1 MSAERVVRLAFHL
14 IAAVVDEVLQRDDA
28 LLRLTFNA
36 PGIDVFLGDRD
47 QRDILQAGGQRIA
60 VWVIARRSA
69 VSARCCGLNI
79 YDGRACNRV
88 EELLL
93 FTDGIGFLRIQSERF
108 HDQAVDLLVGLGLI
122 HGFRHLRVAEQE
134 FTVGRGQT
142 ARQFPIGGNRQ
153 HDVGVLGR
161 GVQELCLG
169 NNKIDLAVRF
179 DALLHVRSAL
189 QIGVLVNI
197 GDAVD
202 VTLDVAAFA
211 DSLRGIAVII
221 ADHVILACQDRI
233 PDLRAGDDAGDTVVR
248 GAGQSGAAALDQ
260 RVAAVGGVVGIAQCA
275 AVAGLAHMAA
285 HRAHGHDNL
294 RDVLRA
300 VVSR

>member
-1 MSAERVVRLAFHL
+1 M
-14 IAAVVDEVLQRDDA
+14 
-28 LLRLTFNA
+28 
-36 PGIDVFLGDRD
+36 
-47 QRDILQAGGQRIA
+47 
-60 VWVIARRSA
+60 
-69 VSARCCGLNI
+69 
-79 YDGRACNRV
+79 
-88 EELLL
+88 
-93 FTDGIGFLRIQSERF
+93 
-108 HDQAVDLLVGLGLI
+108 
-122 HGFRHLRVAEQE
+122 
-134 FTVGRGQT
+134 
-142 ARQFPIGGNRQ
+142 
-153 HDVGVLGR
+153 
-161 GVQELCLG
+161 
-169 NNKIDLAVRF
+169 RF

-300 VVSR
+300 VVSRQGEAVQDPDIVLLTQGAGQHGDLFHRRTGDFGRPFGILDNAVILSVQVIPEVHVVLQVRSLLALCVKADGIFLQEVPIDDVTLFGVQTQHLMGYAQQQCRIGTGTDGYPFGIQCLGRRTVHRVNTDELCPVFLGTHEVCHRSTGCRPRGIQG